1 MRTYLIAYDLAN
13 PTAKKHALA
22 DIIMSL
28 GVRWARPLEQT
39 WYVTAV
45 ESETDIEAALSWL
58 LGDDDGLIVQAVDDP
73 AVLTNTALRWFRRRG
88 ASAAAPELSAAA
100 AELSE
105 AGDTVVAFPVPAPAR
120 SLAA

>member
-13 PTAKKHALA
+13 PNAKKHALA

-39 WYVTAV
+39 WYVTAT
-45 ESETDIEAALSWL
+45 ETEADIEAALSWL

-73 AVLTNTALRWFRRRG
+73 AVLTNTALRWFRRRS
-88 ASAAAPELSAAA
+88 ASAEAAQLTESG
-100 AELSE
+100 SN
-105 AGDTVVAFPVPAPAR
+105 VVAFAVPSGPTP
-120 SLAA
+120 LAA